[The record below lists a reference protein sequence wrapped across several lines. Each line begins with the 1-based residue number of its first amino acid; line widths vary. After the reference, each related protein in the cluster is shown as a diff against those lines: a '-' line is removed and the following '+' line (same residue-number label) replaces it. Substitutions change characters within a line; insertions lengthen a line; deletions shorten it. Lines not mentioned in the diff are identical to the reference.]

1 MISMPIFLNIFI
13 LCLLTATIQLGLVF
27 IEVFFIYLD
36 AESLGHW
43 KYLETQKC
51 LLPAEKIWD

>member
-13 LCLLTATIQLGLVF
+13 LCLLTAMIQLGLVF

-51 LLPAEKIWD
+51 LLPTEKI